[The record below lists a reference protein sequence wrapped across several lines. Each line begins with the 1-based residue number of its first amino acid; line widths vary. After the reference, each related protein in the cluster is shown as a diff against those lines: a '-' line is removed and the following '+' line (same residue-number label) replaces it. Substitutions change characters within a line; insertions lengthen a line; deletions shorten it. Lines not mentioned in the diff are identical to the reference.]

1 MPTYHEFTKEEK
13 RAFAIEQHNSAKPK
27 ALQRDPIVDY
37 TQGYFFVTLTVHDRL
52 PILGSIPN
60 SHECRLTALG
70 EKVLSY
76 WNAIPSHYPN
86 AQLLEAQVMPN
97 HFHGLLHLDVSYPG
111 VDLGKV
117 IKGFKVG
124 CTHAYWDILGIPW
137 RTMMGRTDGKT
148 DDDWVDDIH
157 TESKRGPALFS
168 AGFNETEPLT
178 EEQIDAKI
186 NYIRT
191 NPERSYIKRQNKDC
205 FTIYRNQT
213 SKNWTEQRVLSAL
226 QADAYLGKHPEAVLE
241 AMERLRERLS
251 FFDISKTKLGLAY
264 VGKRDLLLA
273 ERKLPLVC
281 HRADAERIEEQTRAM
296 MNAAQQGAVIVSA
309 FISAHEREIRKQLL
323 VEGYPIIEIVDNGFS
338 DHYKPLGRSFYAC
351 AEGQLLQISC
361 WNYLYQKEA
370 QVSREMCLVMNEL
383 SRLIADS
390 PDDWWK

>member
-1 MPTYHEFTKEEK
+1 MYHEFSKEEK
-13 RAFAIEQHNSAKPK
+13 RAYAIEQHNSAIPQP
-27 ALQRDPIVDY
+27 LQRDPKIDY
-37 TQGYFFVTLTVHDRL
+37 SDGYFFVTLTVHDRL
-52 PILGSIPN
+52 PILGSINNP
-60 SHECRLTALG
+60 HVCRLTALG
-70 EKVLSY
+70 EKIQGC
-76 WNAIPSHYPN
+76 WNMIPTHYPN
-86 AQLLEAQVMPN
+86 VQLIDMQIMPD
-97 HFHGLLHLDVSYPG
+97 HVHGLLHLDVSYPG
-111 VDLGKV
+111 IDLGRI

-137 RTMMGRTDGKT
+137 RTMAGRTDGKT
-148 DDDWVDDIH
+148 DDNWVDDIH
-157 TESKRGPALFS
+157 TVSKRGPALFD
-168 AGFNETEPLT
+168 AGYNETEPVT

-191 NPERSYIKRQNKDC
+191 NPERAYIKRKHKDC

-226 QADAYLGKHPEAVLE
+226 QADAYLCRHPEAVLT
-241 AMERLRERLS
+241 AMERLRERLN
-251 FFDISKTKLGLAY
+251 FFDISKNILGLSY

-281 HRADAERIEEQTRAM
+281 HRADADRIEEQTRAVM
-296 MNAAQQGAVIVSA
+296 EAAGQGTVIVSA

-323 VEGYPIIEIVDNGFS
+323 AEGYPIIEIVDNGFS
-338 DHYKPLGRSFYAC
+338 DNYKPIGRSFYAC

-361 WNYLYQKEA
+361 WNYQYQKEA

-390 PDDWWK
+390 ADDWWK